1 MINNHFLSLH
11 MKTIW
16 FPAVDNF
23 FFIKSIC
30 NTNPKHSQRYGAG
43 PCTKWDD
50 MWIKKKR
57 KQMVVTEDSENVW
70 HSLLSQKKRRTVH
83 RSHSLAAAVSA
94 NRAVEKK
101 H

>member
-1 MINNHFLSLH
+1 

-16 FPAVDNF
+16 FPAVVKNI
-23 FFIKSIC
+23 FIKSIC
-30 NTNPKHSQRYGAG
+30 NTSPKHSQRKEDLETQRAG
-43 PCTKWDD
+43 PCTKW
-50 MWIKKKR
+50 MTTCGSKKR

-70 HSLLSQKKRRTVH
+70 HSLPSQKKRRTVH

-94 NRAVEKK
+94 NRAAEKK